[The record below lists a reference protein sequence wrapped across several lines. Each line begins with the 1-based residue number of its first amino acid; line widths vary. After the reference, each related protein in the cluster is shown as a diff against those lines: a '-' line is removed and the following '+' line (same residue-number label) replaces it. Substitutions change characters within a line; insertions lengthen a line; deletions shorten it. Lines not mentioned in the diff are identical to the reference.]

1 MQEGASSFSGDER
14 MPKKKWSRRK
24 KKWELE
30 LPKPPTQGT
39 VVRSVVL
46 DHILW
51 YEMRPVPMIHQH
63 VVDDYGVI
71 TCRSVYRHIK
81 ALVDAGEIK
90 KVHDDSEDTF
100 GYVRARRPKWN
111 LGERVYV

>member
-1 MQEGASSFSGDER
+1 MS
-14 MPKKKWSRRK
+14 KKRNRK
-24 KKWELE
+24 KKAWEKE
-30 LPKPPTQGT
+30 LPSPPHQGQ
-39 VVRSVVL
+39 VLRSVVL

-51 YEMRPVPMIHQH
+51 YEMRPVPKIHQH

-81 ALVDAGEIK
+81 ALTDDGVIK

-100 GYVRARRPKWN
+100 GYVRAHRPRWDRA
-111 LGERVYV
+111 EQVYA